1 MPEIADHSE
10 PGQGCQAVLPTEAA
24 LPKAA
29 LRQLAGCGAGARLH
43 EGAQAGSL
51 GGMTVS
57 GALPRLPWIA
67 ADASAVPARGG
78 YQPIS
83 RTQFEQ
89 MTRINPVG
97 TGGVGPHPARE
108 PEPV

>member
-1 MPEIADHSE
+1 MLITVRPDQAARIAELAD
-10 PGQGCQAVLPTEAA
+10 AA

-29 LRQLAGCGAGARLH
+29 LRQLAGCGTGARLH
-43 EGAQAGSL
+43 EGAQAGSP

-67 ADASAVPARGG
+67 VDASAVPARGG

-83 RTQFEQ
+83 RTQFEH
-89 MTRINPVG
+89 MTRINPDG
-97 TGGVGPHPARE
+97 TGELGPHPERE

>member
-1 MPEIADHSE
+1 
-10 PGQGCQAVLPTEAA
+10 
-24 LPKAA
+24 
-29 LRQLAGCGAGARLH
+29 
-43 EGAQAGSL
+43 
-51 GGMTVS
+51 MTVS

-67 ADASAVPARGG
+67 VDASGVPARGG

-97 TGGVGPHPARE
+97 TGELGPHPARE

>member
-1 MPEIADHSE
+1 MPTLLITVRPVKAAIAT
-10 PGQGCQAVLPTEAA
+10 PTDAA

-29 LRQLAGCGAGARLH
+29 QRQLAGCDAGARLH
-43 EGAQAGSL
+43 EGAQAGSP

-67 ADASAVPARGG
+67 VDASSVPARGG

-89 MTRINPVG
+89 MTRINPVS
-97 TGGVGPHPARE
+97 TGELGPHPARE